1 MSQNITYSNLELAK
15 RIHESACT
23 VSKQEDLLN
32 EKIDATK
39 TEIIEVIKDI
49 DNAVDVLHEKV
60 TNLTELDVSIGSSF
74 ITNTEVGGIKA
85 GTAINSDD
93 EIKEILKKLLLKMM
107 YAEIVTRPTC
117 KLSISPS
124 KSSYEI
130 GTEFTPTLKL
140 TYNDGKFKSYS
151 DNGNTVSEINAKCS
165 SISNRYE
172 ITQNSTTKAYE
183 QNSPIVVTENPITI
197 KGFYSYSE
205 SAEIPT
211 NSDCTITTESGYEKL
226 IIEAGECESNAC
238 TITGKYG
245 LFFIALP
252 TVVEEVNR
260 STFNNTPLELF
271 STGTKKLLFN
281 DKVVYLAIPSGYKL
295 EEAISEANEEQT
307 PNTTTEIKIA
317 DVGGTLRPYK
327 LYTFKYSATGG
338 LGLDV
343 NCNIKKA

>member
-85 GTAINSDD
+85 GTTINSDD

-117 KLSISPS
+117 KLSISNS

-151 DNGNTVSEINAKCS
+151 DNGNTVSEVNAKCA

-183 QNSPIVVTENPITI
+183 QSPIIVTENPITI
-197 KGFYSYSE
+197 KGFYSYSA

-211 NSDCTITTESGYEKL
+211 NSDGTITTENGYEKL

-238 TITGKYG
+238 TINGKYG
-245 LFFIALP
+245 LFFTTLY
-252 TVVEEVNR
+252 TGVENVDR

-271 STGTKKLLFN
+271 STGTKKLLFD
-281 DKVVYLAIPSGYKL
+281 DKVIYLAIPKGYIL
-295 EEAISEANEEQT
+295 EEAISETNEEQT
-307 PNTTTEIKIA
+307 PNSTTEIEIEDA
-317 DVGGTLRPYK
+317 GGTKRPYI

-338 LGLDV
+338 LGLYV

>member
-85 GTAINSDD
+85 GTTINSDD

-107 YAEIVTRPTC
+107 YAEIVSRPTC

-183 QNSPIVVTENPITI
+183 QSQIIVTENPITI
-197 KGFYSYSE
+197 KGFYSYSA

-211 NSDCTITTESGYEKL
+211 NSDGTITTENGYEKL

-238 TITGKYG
+238 TINGKYG
-245 LFFIALP
+245 LFFIAL
-252 TVVEEVNR
+252 EKELDMVNR
-260 STFNNTPLELF
+260 STFGSPNSLITAGIKSFEFNN
-271 STGTKKLLFN
+271 
-281 DKVVYLAIPSGYKL
+281 KVVYLAVPSGYIL
-295 EEAISEANEEQT
+295 EEAISETNEEQT
-307 PNTTTEIKIA
+307 PNSTSEIEIEDA
-317 DVGGTLRPYK
+317 GGTKRPYI

-338 LGLDV
+338 LGLPV

>member
-107 YAEIVTRPTC
+107 YAEIASRPTC

-130 GTEFTPTLKL
+130 GTEFTPTLKM

-165 SISNRYE
+165 SISTRYE

-183 QNSPIVVTENPITI
+183 QNSPIIVTENPITL
-197 KGFYSYSE
+197 KGFYSYSA

-211 NSDCTITTESGYEKL
+211 NSDGTITTEKGYEKL

-245 LFFIALP
+245 LFFITLEKELE
-252 TVVEEVNR
+252 TVNR
-260 STFNNTPLELF
+260 STFGSPHSLFTTGIKSFEFNN
-271 STGTKKLLFN
+271 KI
-281 DKVVYLAIPSGYKL
+281 VYLAIPSGYTL
-295 EEAISEANEEQT
+295 EEAISEANEDQA
-307 PNTTTEIKIA
+307 PNSTTEIEIEDA
-317 DVGGTLRPYK
+317 GGTKRPYI

-338 LGLDV
+338 LGLPV

>member
-85 GTAINSDD
+85 GTTINSDD

-117 KLSISPS
+117 KLSISNS

-151 DNGNTVSEINAKCS
+151 DNGNTVSEVNAKCA

-183 QNSPIVVTENPITI
+183 QSPIIVTENPITI
-197 KGFYSYSE
+197 KGFYSYSA

-211 NSDCTITTESGYEKL
+211 NSDGTITTENGYEKL

-238 TITGKYG
+238 TINGKYG
-245 LFFIALP
+245 LFFTTLEKESD
-252 TVVEEVNR
+252 TVNR
-260 STFNNTPLELF
+260 STFGSPNSLF
-271 STGTKKLLFN
+271 TTGIKSFEFD
-281 DKVVYLAIPSGYKL
+281 DKIVYLAIPKGYKL
-295 EEAISEANEEQT
+295 EEAISETNEEQT
-307 PNTTTEIKIA
+307 PNSTTEIKIEDA
-317 DVGGTLRPYK
+317 GGTKRPYI

-338 LGLDV
+338 LGLPV

>member
-85 GTAINSDD
+85 GTTINSDD

-117 KLSISPS
+117 KLSISNS

-151 DNGNTVSEINAKCS
+151 DNGNTVSEVNAKCS
-165 SISNRYE
+165 SISQRYE

-183 QNSPIVVTENPITI
+183 QSPIIVTENPITI
-197 KGFYSYSE
+197 KGFYSYSA

-211 NSDCTITTESGYEKL
+211 NSDGTITTENGYEKL

-238 TITGKYG
+238 TINGKYG
-245 LFFIALP
+245 LFFTALEKELE
-252 TVVEEVNR
+252 TVNR
-260 STFNNTPLELF
+260 STFGSPNSLFTTGIKSFEFNN
-271 STGTKKLLFN
+271 
-281 DKVVYLAIPSGYKL
+281 KVVYLAIPSGYKL
-295 EEAISEANEEQT
+295 EEAISETNEEQT
-307 PNTTTEIKIA
+307 PNSTTEIEIKDA
-317 DVGGTLRPYK
+317 GGTKRPYI

-338 LGLDV
+338 LGLPV

>member
-107 YAEIVTRPTC
+107 YAEIASRPTC

-130 GTEFTPTLKL
+130 GTEFTPTLKM

-165 SISNRYE
+165 SISTRYE

-183 QNSPIVVTENPITI
+183 QNSPIVVTENPITL
-197 KGFYSYSE
+197 KGFYSYSA

-211 NSDCTITTESGYEKL
+211 NSDGTITTENGYEKL

-238 TITGKYG
+238 TINGKYG
-245 LFFIALP
+245 LFFIALEKELD
-252 TVVEEVNR
+252 TVNR
-260 STFNNTPLELF
+260 STFGSPHSLFTTGIKSFEFNN
-271 STGTKKLLFN
+271 KII
-281 DKVVYLAIPSGYKL
+281 YLAIPSGYTL
-295 EEAISEANEEQT
+295 EEAISEANEDQA
-307 PNTTTEIKIA
+307 PNSTTEIEIEDA
-317 DVGGTLRPYK
+317 GGTLRPYI

-338 LGLDV
+338 LGLPV

>member
-60 TNLTELDVSIGSSF
+60 TNLTELDGSIGSSF
-74 ITNTEVGGIKA
+74 VTNTEVGGIKA

-172 ITQNSTTKAYE
+172 ITQNSTTKTYE
-183 QNSPIVVTENPITI
+183 QTPIIVTENPITI

-211 NSDCTITTESGYEKL
+211 NSDGTITTEDGYEKL

-252 TVVEEVNR
+252 TVVEKVDR

-281 DKVVYLAIPSGYKL
+281 DKVVYLAVPSGYKL

-307 PNTTTEIKIA
+307 PNSTTEIEIA
-317 DVGGTLRPYK
+317 DAGGTKRPYI

>member
-117 KLSISPS
+117 KLSISNS

-151 DNGNTVSEINAKCS
+151 DNGNTVSEVNAKCA

-183 QNSPIVVTENPITI
+183 QSPIIVTENPITI
-197 KGFYSYSE
+197 KGFYSYSA

-211 NSDCTITTESGYEKL
+211 NSDGTITTENGYEKL
-226 IIEAGECESNAC
+226 IIDAGECESNAC
-238 TITGKYG
+238 TINGKYG
-245 LFFIALP
+245 LFFTTLEKELE
-252 TVVEEVNR
+252 TVNR
-260 STFNNTPLELF
+260 STFVSPHSLF
-271 STGTKKLLFN
+271 TTGIKSFEFDN
-281 DKVVYLAIPSGYKL
+281 KVVYLAIPEGYIL
-295 EEAISEANEEQT
+295 EEAISETNEEQT
-307 PNTTTEIKIA
+307 PNSTTEIEIEDA
-317 DVGGTLRPYK
+317 GGTKRPYI

-338 LGLDV
+338 LGLYV

>member
-117 KLSISPS
+117 KLTISNS

-130 GTEFTPTLKL
+130 GTEFTPILKL

-172 ITQNSTTKAYE
+172 ITQNSTTKTYE
-183 QNSPIVVTENPITI
+183 QTPIIVTENPITI

-211 NSDCTITTESGYEKL
+211 NSDGTITTEDGYEKL

-252 TVVEEVNR
+252 TVVEKVDR

-295 EEAISEANEEQT
+295 EEAISESNEEQT
-307 PNTTTEIKIA
+307 PNTATEMEIA
-317 DVGGTLRPYK
+317 DAGGTLRPYI

>member
-93 EIKEILKKLLLKMM
+93 EIKEILKKILLKMM

-165 SISNRYE
+165 SISTRYE

-183 QNSPIVVTENPITI
+183 QNSPIIVTENPITI
-197 KGFYSYSE
+197 KGFYSYSA

-211 NSDCTITTESGYEKL
+211 NSDGTITTENGYEKL

-238 TITGKYG
+238 TINGKYG
-245 LFFIALP
+245 LFFIALEKELD
-252 TVVEEVNR
+252 TVNR
-260 STFNNTPLELF
+260 STFGSPNSLITTGIKSFEFNN
-271 STGTKKLLFN
+271 
-281 DKVVYLAIPSGYKL
+281 KVVYLAVPSGYTL
-295 EEAISEANEEQT
+295 EEAISETNEEQT
-307 PNTTTEIKIA
+307 PNSTTEIEIEDA
-317 DVGGTLRPYK
+317 GGTKRPYI

-338 LGLDV
+338 LGLPV

>member
-130 GTEFTPTLKL
+130 GTEITPTLKL

-165 SISNRYE
+165 SISTRYE
-172 ITQNSTTKAYE
+172 ITQKSTTKAYE
-183 QNSPIVVTENPITI
+183 QTPIIVTENPITI
-197 KGFYSYSE
+197 KGFYSYSA

-211 NSDCTITTESGYEKL
+211 NSDGTIKTEDGFEKL

-260 STFNNTPLELF
+260 STFDNTPLELF

-281 DKVVYLAIPSGYKL
+281 DKVVYLAVPSGYKL

-307 PNTTTEIKIA
+307 PNSTTEIEIEDA
-317 DVGGTLRPYK
+317 GGTKRPYI

-343 NCNIKKA
+343 NCNIKKV